1 MSKTLQW
8 KCRSQLQLC
17 ISTVLLLRLGGTAN
31 VTAEPLKTRG
41 SEYPLCDNQSLTVLL
56 RNRNVCAC
64 LSSICGGICFI
75 LCSPSVSAGVWRRHV
90 VQMLFLSEHKAGI
103 SERRPTCAG
112 ALCRG
117 CICHVRT
124 ENEIARDVY

>member
-1 MSKTLQW
+1 MEMQIPTAAVQINS
-8 KCRSQLQLC
+8 
-17 ISTVLLLRLGGTAN
+17 STVAFGGTAN
-31 VTAEPLKTRG
+31 MTAEPLKTRG